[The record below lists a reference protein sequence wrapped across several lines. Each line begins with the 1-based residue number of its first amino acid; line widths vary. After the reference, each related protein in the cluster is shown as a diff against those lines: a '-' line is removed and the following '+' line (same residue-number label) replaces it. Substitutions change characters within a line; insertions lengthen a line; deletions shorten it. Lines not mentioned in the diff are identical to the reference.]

1 LRSALDRLAGGID
14 AVSVELLRRQDL
26 GGVGGVANRGADGLL
41 AEARDAYGEVVAGP
55 VPVDPFMARWS
66 PGASVS
72 QRRVLA
78 DVLEAQRWRLAMYA
92 SDGWFWDDPARGE
105 TAQVLRAAARAVRII
120 DELASTRL
128 ERRLVED
135 LSLLVS
141 PSRAVDGARLYRE
154 ALEAVGQPAP

>member
-1 LRSALDRLAGGID
+1 
-14 AVSVELLRRQDL
+14 
-26 GGVGGVANRGADGLL
+26 
-41 AEARDAYGEVVAGP
+41 
-55 VPVDPFMARWS
+55 
-66 PGASVS
+66 VS

-105 TAQVLRAAARAVRII
+105 TAQVMRAAARAVRIV

-128 ERRLVED
+128 EKRLVED

-141 PSRAVDGARLYRE
+141 PSRGVDGARLYRE